1 MVISLNMHMSK
12 TTQPQCLF
20 NSFFDNCKNNF
31 YTIAVLGIINDNFLS
46 IVGEYFLKSQI
57 HGFKS
62 NNISQQIKYLNKKQL
77 NCDIIFN
84 NTNNFID
91 QIETICNCYKYLK
104 PGGILWIENIDVN
117 ISETTYINNISH
129 ILSEYQ
135 NHYFVTTNQ
144 TNPKNITKNFVLI
157 KTCRD
162 PNSQKH
168 RNTKNKITI
177 ITPSYR
183 LNNLQRLKESINFD
197 YVDEWL
203 IVYDGSKIKE
213 NPKLFEND
221 IVNKQNKQNNN
232 EKIREFVF
240 TGTEEGISGN
250 PQRNYALTQI
260 TKEDTY
266 LYYLDDDN
274 IIHPD
279 FYKLLDVIEEN
290 KIYTFNQK
298 RPIDVYPYVDLLKGN
313 VIDLFKIDTA
323 MFLIDYRLCKNISW
337 ILDKYNA
344 DGYYIKEC
352 YEKNKDSHI
361 YVDNELSYYNKITM
375 KQQN

>member
-1 MVISLNMHMSK
+1 MVLSLNMHIFNDLQK
-12 TTQPQCLF
+12 TKTQHQFLFNFLF
-20 NSFFDNCKNNF
+20 NSFFNNCKTLNYN
-31 YTIAVLGIINDNFLS
+31 IAILGIINETSLS
-46 IVGEYFLKSQI
+46 IRGEYFLNSQI

-77 NCDIIFN
+77 YYDIIFI
-84 NTNNFID
+84 NTTNFID
-91 QIETICNCYKYLK
+91 QIETICNCYRKLK
-104 PGGILWIENIDVN
+104 PGGFLLIENIDVN
-117 ISETTYINNISH
+117 VSENTYINNINY

-135 NHYFVTTNQ
+135 KYYFVTINQ
-144 TNPKNITKNFVLI
+144 NDAEKNNKVFVLI
-157 KTCRD
+157 KTGAE
-162 PNSQKH
+162 PIFKN
-168 RNTKNKITI
+168 KNKITI

-183 LNNLQRLKESINFD
+183 IENLQRLKESIDFG
-197 YVDEWL
+197 YVNEWL

-213 NPKLFEND
+213 NPKIFEND
-221 IVNKQNKQNNN
+221 INNIDNK
-232 EKIREFVF
+232 KIREFVF
-240 TGTEEGISGN
+240 RDDHGISGN

-279 FYKLLDVIEEN
+279 LYKLLDVIEEN

-313 VIDLFKIDTA
+313 DVDLFKIDTA

-352 YEKNKDSHI
+352 YEKNKCSHI
-361 YVDNELSYYNKITM
+361 YVDNELSYYNEITM
-375 KQQN
+375 K